1 MRPVRYRILWALPLV
16 ACLYAGVFAR
26 LFAGWIDDYTFSY
39 GIFVPFFAL
48 FVLWRERNKL
58 RAIEPAPSWVGAP
71 LVAFGLLM
79 LMLGVHGRNL
89 YLSSVSLLVVL
100 AGLVVL
106 LQGLPFFHAVLFPW
120 AFLILMIPIPGVI
133 VQYITQPLQ
142 WLASAVASSLL
153 GLAGVPVLREGNII
167 QLSNMALYVHEEDS
181 GIRSLFSLVTL
192 SLMYGYLAEKRNWVR
207 FLLTCSAVPIAV
219 ATNSLRIAGAGLLA
233 YWAPEH
239 GFHLFSGLLIFLV
252 SLILLFALHRLICL
266 LGKTRPEARINTPA

>member
-1 MRPVRYRILWALPLV
+1 M
-16 ACLYAGVFAR
+16 
-26 LFAGWIDDYTFSY
+26 
-39 GIFVPFFAL
+39 
-48 FVLWRERNKL
+48 
-58 RAIEPAPSWVGAP
+58 
-71 LVAFGLLM
+71 
-79 LMLGVHGRNL
+79 
-89 YLSSVSLLVVL
+89 L

-181 GIRSLFSLVTL
+181 GIRSLFSLVTP
-192 SLMYGYLAEKRNWVR
+192 SLMYGYLAESGIGCVPP
-207 FLLTCSAVPIAV
+207 TCSAVPIAV
-219 ATNSLRIAGAGLLA
+219 ATNSLRIAGAGLMA
-233 YWAPEH
+233 YWAPED

-252 SLILLFALHRLICL
+252 SLILLFALHRFICL